1 MEEGHTMKSTDVS
14 FSRGNQIWEDF
25 MDVCYLECGVLC
37 ELEKDDLLDK
47 KCYQRYVKQK
57 N

>member
-1 MEEGHTMKSTDVS
+1 
-14 FSRGNQIWEDF
+14 

-47 KCYQRYVKQK
+47 KYYQRYVSQK
-57 N
+57 INTKR